1 METRFSALRPCSA
14 PSGRATVAGGV
25 VVVVVGAAHCTGFFS
40 IIFNIYT
47 SSTINYNDTIN
58 HDELLS

>member
-1 METRFSALRPCSA
+1 MGCPGLR
-14 PSGRATVAGGV
+14 GGGGISV
-25 VVVVVGAAHCTGFFS
+25 GGGGGGVVVVVGAAHCTGFFS
-40 IIFNIYT
+40 IIFNTYI

>member
-1 METRFSALRPCSA
+1 MCAIELLF
-14 PSGRATVAGGV
+14 VAIAIEDP

-47 SSTINYNDTIN
+47 SITINYNDTIN